1 MKAQLL
7 LKVVDMRAAQLLH
20 DSKEK
25 RKSIQKVKLNV
36 SQKDLKDAKSQAGR
50 LTEG

>member
-1 MKAQLL
+1 MKAWLL
-7 LKVVDMRAAQLLH
+7 LKVADTRASQLLH
-20 DSKEK
+20 DNNEK

-36 SQKDLKDAKSQAGR
+36 SQKDLKDAKSPAGR